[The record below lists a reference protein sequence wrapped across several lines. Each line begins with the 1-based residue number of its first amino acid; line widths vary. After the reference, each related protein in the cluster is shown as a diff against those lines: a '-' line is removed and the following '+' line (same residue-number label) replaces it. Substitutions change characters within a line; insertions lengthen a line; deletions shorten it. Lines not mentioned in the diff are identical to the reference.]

1 MLNPTRRHAA
11 PLNEETAPPV
21 VLLAEA
27 HPSLRR
33 WLRIL
38 LVEAGYRVL
47 EAENGAELL
56 EHLRGPE
63 LLDVVVANTHV
74 GRMPG
79 WEIAQYTSQ
88 IRPGI
93 PVVRLIDT
101 RADAVPIWRNPDAV
115 VILQKP
121 FTITDLVDAVREAML
136 RGSEAASPRA
146 AIL

>member
-1 MLNPTRRHAA
+1 MLNAARQPAA
-11 PLNEETAPPV
+11 PPKQETVAPV

-47 EAENGAELL
+47 EAETGAELL
-56 EHLRGPE
+56 GHLRGAEP
-63 LLDVVVANTHV
+63 LDVVVANTHV

-88 IRPGI
+88 IRPGV

-136 RGSEAASPRA
+136 RGSEAPSPS
-146 AIL
+146 L